1 MSNPDTTSVPSGE
14 PQPTPVMDNTP
25 TDSVSIP
32 METTVEPTK
41 YEEQNASHSQTVPV
55 PEEKPNDNHQ
65 SSDFMATDSI
75 GKVMWKLTYPNI
87 IAKVVSAM
95 YSVCDTIFIGKMA
108 GETQAERD
116 TALAAV
122 TLAMPLEQGIIHSIV
137 MMISNGGSTLY
148 GRFIGEKNEERGKK
162 TIGNTYFL
170 EIVAAIIIALIF
182 PFLTDFLLGLLGASE
197 SANTLT
203 PGREYSNVLFY
214 GCICYAMSM
223 ASVDLIR
230 GQGSAIYSALFAILS
245 ATLNM
250 IGDPF
255 YIKVCG
261 MGVAG
266 AALSTVL
273 ANLVSGILGIVF
285 MRSKKAV
292 MSFQAKDMKPEKEL
306 DKKIILTGMSGLVS
320 GFAGAFV
327 TLISNKL
334 VLNYSKYPED
344 DPHTVAV
351 LGAWGALSK
360 VYFISFMPLIA
371 LSQGVMP
378 MLAYSSGAKL
388 HKRFMDCAKL
398 TFKWMMGITV
408 VIEAF
413 ILIFTP
419 WIATWFSD
427 NPMFIEFFVPA
438 TRIVVSGV
446 FLQPFVMAV
455 FPMLQAVGKGGL
467 SGMLLAMKTC
477 FFPLVFQL
485 VMSMILQDYWGAVYS
500 YPVVE
505 VISAIYAGYLF
516 MKNKGLFTGEE
527 LPIQKEKP
535 TM

>member
-1 MSNPDTTSVPSGE
+1 MSEPVPIPTTSQETNVLSTSVSE
-14 PQPTPVMDNTP
+14 A
-25 TDSVSIP
+25 DSTIQVVSIP
-32 METTVEPTK
+32 VDTSMKMPSTE
-41 YEEQNASHSQTVPV
+41 NADNMSSENKT
-55 PEEKPNDNHQ
+55 EKDSQ
-65 SSDFMATDSI
+65 SSDFMAKESI

-87 IAKVVSAM
+87 IAKVISAM
-95 YSVCDTIFIGKMA
+95 YAVCDTVFIGRLA
-108 GETQAERD
+108 GETQEERD

-137 MMISNGGSTLY
+137 MMISNGGATLY
-148 GRFIGEKNEERGKK
+148 GRFIGEKNNEMGKK

-170 EIVAAIIIALIF
+170 EIVCSILMAIIF
-182 PFLTDFLLGLLGASE
+182 PLLVNPLLRLLGASD

-203 PGREYSNVLFY
+203 PGREYINVLFY
-214 GCICYAMSM
+214 GCICYAMAM
-223 ASVDLIR
+223 ASTDLIR
-230 GQGSAIYSALFAILS
+230 GQGSAIYSAIFAITS
-245 ATLNM
+245 AILNI

-255 YIKVCG
+255 YISVCG
-261 MGVAG
+261 MGVSG
-266 AALSTVL
+266 AALSTVF
-273 ANLVSGILGIVF
+273 ANLVSAILGITF

-292 MSFQAKDMKPEKEL
+292 MSFTLKDMKPEKKL
-306 DKKIILTGMSGLVS
+306 DGQIMTTGMSGLVS

-371 LSQGVMP
+371 LAQGVMP

-388 HKRFMDCAKL
+388 NKRFMQCAKL
-398 TFKWMMGITV
+398 TFKWMIGITI

-427 NPMFIEFFVPA
+427 NPLFIEFFVPA

-467 SGMLLAMKTC
+467 AGMLLAMKTC

-485 VMSMILQDYWGAVYS
+485 LLSMIMQDYWGAVYS
-500 YPVVE
+500 YPIVE
-505 VISAIYAGYLF
+505 IISALFAGYLF
-516 MKNKGLFTGEE
+516 MKNKGYFTGEE
-527 LPIQKEKP
+527 LPIRKEKP
-535 TM
+535 AK